1 MEATPTPTKKKKT
14 HTICLISLHIFCR
27 GPSEPV
33 WSLGRQQHPQPC
45 HPAAQMPPAIN
56 QSMNQCNS
64 IHPSIQIQIHLD
76 PKLDRPYH
84 FARGQLQN
92 ILVHAHKISHGN
104 RRSSRTARIF
114 LGTSQL
120 SQLHETLLN
129 ATRST
134 RSPNRENTNQ
144 RHRPAP
150 QMPSILTI

>member
-1 MEATPTPTKKKKT
+1 MEATPTPTKKR

-33 WSLGRQQHPQPC
+33 WPLGRQQHPQPC

-56 QSMNQCNS
+56 QSMNQCKS

-76 PKLDRPYH
+76 SKLDRPYL

-92 ILVHAHKISHGN
+92 ILLHAKGN

-114 LGTSQL
+114 LGTSQS

-129 ATRST
+129 ATWST
-134 RSPNRENTNQ
+134 KSPNRENTNQ
-144 RHRPAP
+144 RHKFAP
-150 QMPSILTI
+150 QMPSNLTI

>member
-1 MEATPTPTKKKKT
+1 MLPPPPKKKR

-56 QSMNQCNS
+56 QSINQSMNQCNS
-64 IHPSIQIQIHLD
+64 IHPSIQIHLD
-76 PKLDRPYH
+76 SKLDRPYL
-84 FARGQLQN
+84 FVRGQLQN
-92 ILVHAHKISHGN
+92 ILLHANGN

-129 ATRST
+129 ATWST
-134 RSPNRENTNQ
+134 KSPNRENTNQ
-144 RHRPAP
+144 RHRFAP
-150 QMPSILTI
+150 QMPSNLTI